1 MCRAEFGHKVLI
13 IIKLML
19 IVLMII
25 KLVMLMIMMI
35 NIQMVLII
43 DSDKNVEDHANI
55 AMC

>member
-1 MCRAEFGHKVLI
+1 
-13 IIKLML
+13 ML

-43 DSDKNVEDHANI
+43 DCDENVEDHANI